1 MPRCLLRNTNNL
13 EGKVFHMEFEHIIEL
28 INAVS
33 KSNLSTCTLE
43 EGNMKI
49 TLGTKQP
56 EIITKSFEVQNNTT
70 GEYKVI
76 QQGLPAEEAVSSEKA
91 EGHEITSPLVGTF
104 YAAASPDAEP
114 FVAVGDH
121 VKKGQ
126 VLGIIEA
133 MKLMNEIES
142 DCNGVVEKILI
153 GNEEMVEY
161 GQTLFVIKEEA

>member
-1 MPRCLLRNTNNL
+1 MPHCWLRNTNNL

-33 KSNLSTCTLE
+33 KSNLSTFTLE

-56 EIITKSFEVQNNTT
+56 EIITKSFEVQNTQV

-76 QQGLPAEEAVSSEKA
+76 QPGLPAEKT

-104 YAAASPDAEP
+104 YTSASPDAEP
-114 FVAVGDH
+114 FVTVGTH
-121 VKKGQ
+121 VTKGQ

>member
-1 MPRCLLRNTNNL
+1 MLKTY
-13 EGKVFHMEFEHIIEL
+13 
-28 INAVS
+28 
-33 KSNLSTCTLE
+33 LSSH
-43 EGNMKI
+43 
-49 TLGTKQP
+49 
-56 EIITKSFEVQNNTT
+56 EIPFVCH
-70 GEYKVI
+70 V
-76 QQGLPAEEAVSSEKA
+76 VSSEKA

>member
-1 MPRCLLRNTNNL
+1 
-13 EGKVFHMEFEHIIEL
+13 MEFEHIIEL

-33 KSNLSTCTLE
+33 KSNLSTFTLE

-56 EIITKSFEVQNNTT
+56 EVITKSFEIQNNTT
-70 GEYKVI
+70 GEYKVVQPNI
-76 QQGLPAEEAVSSEKA
+76 PMEETISAEKA

-104 YAAASPDAEP
+104 YTSASPEAEP
-114 FVAVGDH
+114 FVTVGTR

-142 DCNGVVEKILI
+142 DCDGVVEKILI

-161 GQTLFVIKEEA
+161 GQTLFIIKEEA

>member
-1 MPRCLLRNTNNL
+1 
-13 EGKVFHMEFEHIIEL
+13 MEFEHIIEL

-33 KSNLSTCTLE
+33 KSNLSTFTLE

-56 EIITKSFEVQNNTT
+56 ESVSNHFESQSNLVKEFKMVESGVSVEKTITSEEPT
-70 GEYKVI
+70 GHVI
-76 QQGLPAEEAVSSEKA
+76 K
-91 EGHEITSPLVGTF
+91 SPLVGTF
-104 YAAASPDAEP
+104 YASASPDSEP
-114 FVAVGDH
+114 FVSVGTR

-142 DCNGVVEKILI
+142 DCDGIVEKIVI
-153 GNEEMVEY
+153 GNEEMAEY
-161 GQTLFVIKEEA
+161 GQTLFVIQEEA

>member
-1 MPRCLLRNTNNL
+1 
-13 EGKVFHMEFEHIIEL
+13 MEFEHIIEL

-33 KSNLSTCTLE
+33 KSNLSTFTLE

-56 EIITKSFEVQNNTT
+56 EVITNNFEIQNSPA
-70 GEYKVI
+70 GEYKAVQPGI
-76 QQGLPAEEAVSSEKA
+76 PVEEAVSAEKS

-104 YAAASPDAEP
+104 YTSASPEAEP
-114 FVAVGDH
+114 FVSVGTH

-142 DCNGVVEKILI
+142 DCDGVVEKILI

>member
-33 KSNLSTCTLE
+33 KSNLSTFTLE

-76 QQGLPAEEAVSSEKA
+76 QQGLPAEEAVRPSFRGWIANGSAWAADARIFSLLRMMKWLIVSRLPRGSCALSSR
-91 EGHEITSPLVGTF
+91 EISVPETIVS
-104 YAAASPDAEP
+104 
-114 FVAVGDH
+114 
-121 VKKGQ
+121 
-126 VLGIIEA
+126 
-133 MKLMNEIES
+133 
-142 DCNGVVEKILI
+142 
-153 GNEEMVEY
+153 
-161 GQTLFVIKEEA
+161 

>member
-1 MPRCLLRNTNNL
+1 
-13 EGKVFHMEFEHIIEL
+13 MEFEHIIEL

-33 KSNLSTCTLE
+33 KSNLSTFTLE

-56 EIITKSFEVQNNTT
+56 EVITNNFEIQNNPA
-70 GEYKVI
+70 GEYKAAQSGV
-76 QQGLPAEEAVSSEKA
+76 PVKEAASAEQT

-104 YAAASPDAEP
+104 YTSASPEAEP
-114 FVAVGDH
+114 FVSVGTH

-142 DCNGVVEKILI
+142 DCDGVVEKILI

>member
-1 MPRCLLRNTNNL
+1 M
-13 EGKVFHMEFEHIIEL
+13 GK
-28 INAVS
+28 A
-33 KSNLSTCTLE
+33 KSFLSR
-43 EGNMKI
+43 
-49 TLGTKQP
+49 QP
-56 EIITKSFEVQNNTT
+56 EIITKSFEVQNNAI

-76 QQGLPAEEAVSSEKA
+76 QPGLPAEEAVMPETT

-104 YAAASPDAEP
+104 YTAPSPEAEP
-114 FVAVGDH
+114 FVTVGTH